1 VFPLAFVAAALAAAA
16 DSSRLA
22 VIRTAPDFALTTQD
36 GDSLKLS
43 ELRGKVVL
51 VGFIFTKC
59 NGSCP
64 ATTDRMSRTAEALK
78 DKSLF
83 DGDAVRLISVTLDP
97 RRDTPEAL
105 KGYMRLYDLDAAH
118 WSFLTGTPEQIGK
131 VLKEWDMWT
140 KPMDNGQIDHPSR
153 VFLLDKRGRVRE
165 VYNLDFFKPAWV
177 VEDVRLLLDER
188 AAATKESK

>member
-1 VFPLAFVAAALAAAA
+1 VIPLAFIVAALSA
-16 DSSRLA
+16 DADASRLA
-22 VIRTAPDFALTTQD
+22 VIHPAADFTLTTQD

-51 VGFIFTKC
+51 VSFVFTKC

-64 ATTDRMSRTAEALK
+64 ATTSRISRTAEALK
-78 DKSLF
+78 EKGLL

-97 RRDTPEAL
+97 HRDTPEAL
-105 KGYMRLYDLDAAH
+105 KRYMRLHDVDAAH
-118 WSFLTGTPEQIGK
+118 WSFLTGPPEQVGK

-165 VYNLDFFKPAWV
+165 VYNLEFFKPAWV
-177 VEDVRLLLDER
+177 VEDVRLLLDEG
-188 AAATKESK
+188 AAAAKEGK